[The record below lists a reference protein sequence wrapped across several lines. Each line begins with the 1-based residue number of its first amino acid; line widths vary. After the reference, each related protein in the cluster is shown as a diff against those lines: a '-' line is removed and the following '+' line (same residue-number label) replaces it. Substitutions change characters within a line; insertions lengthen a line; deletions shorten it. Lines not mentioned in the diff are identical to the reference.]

1 MEGVAL
7 WGQECTHVM
16 PKSYQGLLGKSSR
29 IVALGVRRERKH
41 LTDRQL
47 VTDSAIAESRKNL
60 AKNINRCLEY

>member
-29 IVALGVRRERKH
+29 IVALGVPKGRKQRK
-41 LTDRQL
+41 TKEKEAVKSIKNQA
-47 VTDSAIAESRKNL
+47 VTSIV
-60 AKNINRCLEY
+60 